1 MNPWMISRNICD
13 EYSFRYTC
21 AFIWFLNGD
30 EKLSLKS
37 REAIENQENLKY
49 ISIATV
55 WEIAIKLSLGRFS
68 FKKGFKEFL
77 NLIDKN
83 GFGIVPITFEHA
95 LTVSTLQFIHRDP
108 FDRLIVAQAMA
119 DKMTIIS
126 KDEEIKKYEVQIV
139 W

>member
-1 MNPWMISRNICD
+1 MNILLD
-13 EYSFRYTC
+13 TH
-21 AFIWFLNGD
+21 ALIWFLNGD

-37 REAIENQENLKY
+37 REAIENQENLKFV
-49 ISIATV
+49 SIATI
-55 WEIAIKLSLGRFS
+55 WEIAIKISLGRFS

-77 NLIDKN
+77 DLIENN

-108 FDRLIVAQAMA
+108 FDRLIVAQAMT
-119 DKMTIIS
+119 DNMTIIS
-126 KDEEIKKYEVQIV
+126 KDEEIKKYEVKIM